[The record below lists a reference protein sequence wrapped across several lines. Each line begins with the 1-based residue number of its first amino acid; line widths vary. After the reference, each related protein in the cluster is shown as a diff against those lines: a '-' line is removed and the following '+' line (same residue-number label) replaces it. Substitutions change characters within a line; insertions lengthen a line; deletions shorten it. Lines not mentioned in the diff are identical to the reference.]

1 MTYFTERRGNLGGRG
16 PQRIMAQLENGFP
29 REYGLKL
36 ALVRLLQKEKG
47 GKCQKLGQCN
57 GCRRRCQIALK
68 KHVPFCQIAFHLIS
82 QTGKKR
88 QWICLKNLMEVM
100 I

>member
-68 KHVPFCQIAFHLIS
+68 KHVPFC
-82 QTGKKR
+82 
-88 QWICLKNLMEVM
+88 
-100 I
+100 

>member
-36 ALVRLLQKEKG
+36 ALVRLLRMQWGLRREKELPKML
-47 GKCQKLGQCN
+47 QWLTDICN
-57 GCRRRCQIALK
+57 YI
-68 KHVPFCQIAFHLIS
+68 
-82 QTGKKR
+82 
-88 QWICLKNLMEVM
+88 
-100 I
+100 

>member
-68 KHVPFCQIAFHLIS
+68 KHVPFCQIAFHPIS
-82 QTGKKR
+82 QTGKKG
-88 QWICLKNLMEVM
+88 NGYV
-100 I
+100 